1 MRKFLFTL
9 AATLFAG
16 VAVAQN
22 SAVYK
27 AQALEQ
33 KQDIAG
39 AINVLNEALANP
51 KTTKQAQ
58 IYNMLGENY
67 AKLFNNELN
76 CAVRQMPFD
85 TAKFCTLLDQMI
97 ESYTKSHEYDI
108 APDKKGKVNPKFEKA
123 NKARLMFMLDY
134 YNYAAQFN
142 YQNHNI
148 DKAVE
153 YFDKYLQLPKN
164 PVFAQAETDSI
175 YAAKQAAYSQ
185 TRFNLAY
192 LAFNQKNWDKAIAFA
207 EDALQDTI
215 GTRDLLLIKMN
226 SQLQKGDS
234 AAWLKTLTDAV
245 TRTEDEGFMQNLLYH
260 YVSKNDVKSAENM
273 GNEMVAANPGSK
285 AAWYMKGCV
294 ELNLKKDYPAAQE
307 SFTKA
312 LSIDPD
318 YIEAN
323 TNIAYAYINQIV
335 AESYSGKFKYV
346 GTGKVVPMKD
356 KALYEKELAT
366 VKSYYQKAL
375 PHMLKVR
382 ELKPE
387 EPRKWAYTLQM
398 IYENLQMKAEKAEID
413 EIIKTL

>member
-1 MRKFLFTL
+1 MKKLLFTL

-16 VAVAQN
+16 VSVAQN
-22 SAVYK
+22 SAVFK

-33 KQDIAG
+33 KQDVAG
-39 AINVLNEALANP
+39 AISVLNEALANP

-76 CAVRQMPFD
+76 AAVRQMPFD

-97 ESYTKSHEYDI
+97 GAYTKSHEFDV
-108 APDKKGKVNPKFEKA
+108 APDKKGKVSPKFEQA

-164 PVFAQAETDSI
+164 PIFSQAETDSI
-175 YAAKQAAYSQ
+175 YSAKQSAYSQ

-207 EDALQDTI
+207 EEALKDTI
-215 GTRDLLLIKMN
+215 GTRDLMLIKMN

-234 AAWLKTLTDAV
+234 AAWLNTLKEAV

-260 YVSKNDVKSAENM
+260 YVTKNDVKSAEEM
-273 GNEMVAANPGSK
+273 GNEMVAANPNSK

-307 SFTKA
+307 TFKKA

-318 YIEAN
+318 YVEAN

-387 EPRKWAYTLQM
+387 DPRKWAYTLQM

-413 EIIKTL
+413 EIIKNL